1 MNTLEAFNEALFL
14 TINAT
19 PSTPRWLIDIAIAI
33 ANDVIYLVPLLL
45 AVLWLS
51 GDRTRRDAA
60 VRAFCVA
67 MLAQGINQLIG
78 LAWTHPR
85 PFMIGLGHTFVE
97 HAPDSSFPSDHVT
110 MFASIALT
118 LLVGNVRS
126 YGWLMVLAGAVVAWA
141 RVFVGVHFPLDM
153 AGALCVACLAFAIV
167 APLWAYAGDALMRL
181 LVRVYRKVLAWPI
194 RRGWISA

>member
-1 MNTLEAFNEALFL
+1 MNSLEAFNDTLFL
-14 TINAT
+14 AINAT

-33 ANDVIYLVPLLL
+33 ANDVIYVVPLVL
-45 AVLWLS
+45 ALLWLS
-51 GDRTRRDAA
+51 GDRIRREAA

-78 LAWTHPR
+78 LMWTHPR
-85 PFMIGLGHTFVE
+85 PFMIGLGHTFLA

-118 LLVGNVRS
+118 LLVVGVRS
-126 YGWLMVLAGAVVAWA
+126 YGWLMVLAGVAVAWA

-153 AGALCVACLAFAIV
+153 AGGVGVSLLAYAIV
-167 APLWAYAGDALMRL
+167 APFWALAGNALMRV
-181 LVRVYRKVLAWPI
+181 LVTVYRKLLAWPI
-194 RRGWISA
+194 GRGWIPA